1 MGGVPETKNTLMNEI
16 GSLIRAILEG
26 VGLGITLA
34 ILTGP
39 AFFALLQT
47 SIRSGY
53 KSGIAFAVGVLVSDT
68 TLILLSYLGALQLF
82 SDPKNNFII
91 GLIGGTILVM
101 FGIFNIFQKQPL
113 DLNASGSRVERIL
126 SDRVSLAVVA
136 LKGFAINLI
145 NPFVII
151 FWVSVVSV
159 ESTRYD
165 FSHLHIMA
173 VFSAV
178 LLTVFATDV
187 LKAMGATKITN
198 FLSPVILLWINRIAG
213 VILIISGLS
222 LIWKV
227 VNIFMAGQ
235 P

>member
-1 MGGVPETKNTLMNEI
+1 MF
-16 GSLIRAILEG
+16 GSLLNAIAEG
-26 VGLGITLA
+26 IILGITLA

-47 SIRSGY
+47 SIRNGFR
-53 KSGIAFAVGVLVSDT
+53 SGIAFSIGVFISDT

-113 DLNASGSRVERIL
+113 DLKTADGNVEKIL
-126 SDRVSLAVVA
+126 PKNVNLTVIA

-151 FWVSVVSV
+151 FWIGVVSV

-165 FSHLHIMA
+165 FSHLHIVSLFTA
-173 VFSAV
+173 A
-178 LLTVFATDV
+178 LLTVFATDI
-187 LKAMGATKITN
+187 LKSIGANKITAV
-198 FLSPVILLWINRIAG
+198 LRPEILLWVNRIAG
-213 VILIISGLS
+213 AILIISGLT
-222 LIWKV
+222 LILKV
-227 VNIFMAGQ
+227 TKTFL
-235 P
+235 